1 MMKSKLILITGAS
14 SGIGAEMAK
23 QFAQQGHTLL
33 LLARNQQAL
42 EKVSSEIKLSG
53 GQAHYYPADV
63 GEYEQVK
70 TISDTIKQ
78 THGTPDVIINNA
90 GSGLW
95 RFIEET
101 SYEDILANIKAP
113 YLAAAYMTKAF
124 MPEMLERNSGHIVNM
139 TSIAAKMPFSG
150 ATTYVASRKAM
161 IGLHEA
167 LTMDLHGTGIKTSLS
182 YFAKVESSFWKNNPG
197 SEERL
202 PLAQKLIPIINTQKA
217 ASAIVQGVAK
227 GRRDITAP
235 IMIRILLFLNWLTP
249 PITKLIMHAT
259 GYKRQTSNK
268 PSQNHPD

>member
-1 MMKSKLILITGAS
+1 MTSKLILITGAS

-23 QFAQQGHTLL
+23 QFAQQGHTVL
-33 LLARNQQAL
+33 LLARNQQRL
-42 EKVSSEIKLSG
+42 EVVSSEIKQQGS
-53 GQAHYYPADV
+53 QAYYYAVDV
-63 GEYEQVK
+63 GEYNEVK
-70 TISDTIKQ
+70 TITDVIKQ

-101 SYEDILANIKAP
+101 AYEDILANIKAP

-139 TSIAAKMPFSG
+139 TSVAAKIPFSG

-182 YFAKVESSFWKNNPG
+182 YFAKVESSFWENNPG

-202 PLAQKLIPIINTQKA
+202 PTSQKLIPIITTEKA
-217 ASAIVQGVAK
+217 AKAIVVGVEK
-227 GRRDITAP
+227 GRQNITAP
-235 IMIRILLFLNWLTP
+235 FMVPVLLFLNWLTP
-249 PITKLIMHAT
+249 TITKVIMHLT
-259 GYKRQTSNK
+259 GFKR
-268 PSQNHPD
+268 

>member
-1 MMKSKLILITGAS
+1 MKEKLILITGAS
-14 SGIGAEMAK
+14 SGIGAEMAR
-23 QFAQQGHTLL
+23 QFAQQGHILL
-33 LLARNQQAL
+33 LLARNQKRL
-42 EKVSSEIKLSG
+42 EEVSIEIRQKG
-53 GQAHYYPADV
+53 GQAYCYPTDV
-63 GEYEQVK
+63 GEYDQVEK
-70 TISDTIKQ
+70 ITNTIKK
-78 THGTPDVIINNA
+78 THGVPDVIINNA

-139 TSIAAKMPFSG
+139 TSIAAKMLFSG

-167 LTMDLHGTGIKTSLS
+167 LTMDLHGTAIRTSLS
-182 YFAKVESSFWKNNPG
+182 YFAKVESSFWQNNPG

-202 PLAQKLIPIINTQKA
+202 PVAQKLIPIISTEKA
-217 ASAIVQGVAK
+217 AEAVVKGVAK

-235 IMIRILLFLNWLTP
+235 FMIRILLFLNWLTS

-259 GYKRQTSNK
+259 GYKRETSNK
-268 PSQNHPD
+268 PSQN

>member
-1 MMKSKLILITGAS
+1 MSSKLILITGAS

-33 LLARNQQAL
+33 LLARNSQKL
-42 EKVSSEIKLSG
+42 DKVCSEIKKND
-53 GQAHYYPADV
+53 GQTYSFTCDV
-63 GEYEQVK
+63 GEYEQVQAV
-70 TISDTIKQ
+70 TNTIKKS
-78 THGTPDVIINNA
+78 HGTPDVIINNA

-101 SYEDILANIKAP
+101 SYEEILANIKAP

-124 MPEMLERNSGHIVNM
+124 MPEMLARNTGHIVNM
-139 TSIAAKMPFSG
+139 TSMAAKMPFSG

-167 LTMDLHGTGIKTSLS
+167 LTMDLRGTGITASLS
-182 YFAKVESSFWKNNPG
+182 YFAKVESSFWDNNPG

-202 PLAQKLIPIINTQKA
+202 PLAQKLIPIISTETA
-217 ASAIVQGVAK
+217 AKTIVNGVAK

-235 IMIRILLFLNWLTP
+235 FMARIILFLNWLTP
-249 PITKLIMHAT
+249 PITKMIMHAT
-259 GYKRQTSNK
+259 GYKR
-268 PSQNHPD
+268 

>member
-1 MMKSKLILITGAS
+1 MKSKLILITGAS

-33 LLARNQQAL
+33 LLARNQQRL
-42 EKVSSEIKLSG
+42 EEVSAEIKQHDGL
-53 GQAHYYPADV
+53 AFCYPVDV
-63 GEYEQVK
+63 GEYDQVEAV
-70 TISDTIKQ
+70 TNTIKQ

-113 YLAAAYMTKAF
+113 YLAAAYITKSF
-124 MPEMLERNSGHIVNM
+124 MPEMLKRNSGHIVNM

-167 LTMDLHGTGIKTSLS
+167 LTMDLHKTKIKTSLS
-182 YFAKVESSFWKNNPG
+182 YFAKVESSFWTNNPG

-202 PLAQKLIPIINTQKA
+202 PLSQKLIPIINTEKA
-217 ASAIVQGVAK
+217 ARAIVNGVAN
-227 GRRDITAP
+227 GRRDITSP
-235 IMIRILLFLNWLTP
+235 FMIRILLFLNWLTP
-249 PITKLIMHAT
+249 PITKFIMHTT
-259 GYKRQTSNK
+259 GY
-268 PSQNHPD
+268 HPKNRIH

>member
-1 MMKSKLILITGAS
+1 MNSKLILITGAS

-33 LLARNQQAL
+33 LIARNQQAL
-42 EKVSSEIKLSG
+42 EKVSSEIKQLG
-53 GQAHYYPADV
+53 GQAYYYPADV

-70 TISDTIKQ
+70 VTSDTIKKV
-78 THGTPDVIINNA
+78 HGIPDVIINNA

-101 SYEDILANIKAP
+101 KYEEILSNIKVP
-113 YLAAAYMTKAF
+113 YLAAAYITKAF
-124 MPEMLERNSGHIVNM
+124 MSEILERNSGHIVNM

-150 ATTYVASRKAM
+150 ATTYIASRKAM

-197 SEERL
+197 SEERV
-202 PLAQKLIPIINTQKA
+202 PASQKLIPIISTEKA
-217 ASAIVQGVAK
+217 AKAVVTGVTK
-227 GRRDITAP
+227 GRHDITAP
-235 IMIRILLFLNWLTP
+235 FMIRILLFLNWLTP
-249 PITKLIMHAT
+249 PITKIIMHAT
-259 GYKRQTSNK
+259 GYKR
-268 PSQNHPD
+268 